1 MSLPLIIGT
10 TVAGGVL
17 LGLMFV
23 KRKTI
28 RRSAFPSVHEKRAR
42 NEIKNMAEQRKIGQ
56 SIMRQHSQHSDIS
69 DDVFKSNSD
78 SPKDEPLRE
87 SLVGRDNV
95 ARGIKGK
102 RRKTK
107 RRTRRHR

>member
-10 TVAGGVL
+10 TAAGGVL
-17 LGLMFV
+17 LGLMFF
-23 KRKTI
+23 KKKTI
-28 RRSAFPSVHEKRAR
+28 RRSAFPSAHEKRAR
-42 NEIKNMAEQRKIGQ
+42 NEIKEMAKQRKIGQ

-78 SPKDEPLRE
+78 SSKGEPLRE
-87 SLVGRDNV
+87 SLVGREIV
-95 ARGIKGK
+95 ARGRKGK
-102 RRKTK
+102 GHKTK